1 MTQAS
6 PEFPGGIRLFPA
18 TQEEIDY
25 VEDNYREG
33 ERHEREVENA
43 PPTCLSDFESCWIAK
58 AANGDVLGYFGVLV
72 MPNHSV
78 MSRTRALCFM
88 SCENAN
94 RHKLAFVK
102 ASRPVLRWIVRQCPK
117 WTDTY
122 LSWPLESYKASVRW
136 QEKVLGMRRVA
147 YVPAAPGERYVVL
160 ETTRG
165 EVESWR

>member
-1 MTQAS
+1 MTSAS

-33 ERHEREVENA
+33 ERHEREVDNS
-43 PPTCLSDFESCWIAK
+43 PPTCLSDFESCWICK
-58 AANGDVLGYFGVLV
+58 AANGDVLGYFGTLV
-72 MPNHSV
+72 MPNESV

-94 RHKLAFVK
+94 RHKMAFVK
-102 ASRPVLRWIVRQCPK
+102 ASRPVLRWIVSQCPP

-122 LSWPLESYKASVRW
+122 LAWPLESYKASVRW
-136 QEKVLGMRRVA
+136 QEKVLRMRRVA
-147 YVPAAPGERYVVL
+147 YVDAAPGERYVVL

-165 EVESWR
+165 EVESW